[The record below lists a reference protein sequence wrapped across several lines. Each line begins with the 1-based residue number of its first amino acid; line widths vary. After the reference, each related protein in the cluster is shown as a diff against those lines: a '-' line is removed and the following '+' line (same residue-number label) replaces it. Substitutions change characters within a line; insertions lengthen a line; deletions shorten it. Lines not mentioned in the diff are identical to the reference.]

1 MNLGYFVLFHS
12 EGMVKTTTIPSSPPS
27 FTFRG
32 STYQRCRRFL
42 TEFNHL
48 VRGRVLVGFQF
59 LSPKDAG
66 DDFLASR
73 FVTSSRNVSLEYWG
87 GTSPVLE
94 IYLGSREKAES
105 DQAAVL
111 GGWLFAGGEQDYI
124 LVLPRMTW
132 ADFEF
137 GFQLASDDSP
147 SPNDREGDENVV

>member
-1 MNLGYFVLFHS
+1 MNSGYFVLFHS
-12 EGMVKTTTIPSSPPS
+12 EGMVKANTIPCTPRS

-32 STYQRCRRFL
+32 STYQRCGRSL

-59 LSPKDAG
+59 LSPKDAS
-66 DDFLASR
+66 DEFLSSR
-73 FVTSSRNVSLEYWG
+73 FINGSRNVSLEYWG
-87 GTSPVLE
+87 DTSPVLE

-111 GGWLFAGGEQDYI
+111 GAWLFAGGEQDYI
-124 LVLPRMTW
+124 LALPRVAW

-137 GFQLASDDSP
+137 GFELASDDSP
-147 SPNDREGDENVV
+147 SPND